1 MNLLPHRNAETRGL
15 LAAFGLAGFTGLM
28 AAVPAATSHAQIVIE
43 VGAQEQQAASDG
55 QTFDPPTTRAWGWAH
70 AALDDAGSLF
80 GTGPAPCAT
89 IVCPPGPTVPEGEAG
104 AIARADAG
112 AMNLGVRAWGYG
124 GNFGTLGQAEVEV
137 ADQLFATAFT
147 SLSMD
152 IRLDLQLSVNAD
164 PDAVGS
170 YRFAVRLGG
179 GDSSSVPFAF
189 FAERRYTSTNVLV
202 TTAQVLLDDG
212 ATVIDLADI
221 PPTFEM
227 SLPLMLAPGGTAIL
241 ISAAASADG
250 PAGGS
255 FANVNAYDS
264 AWLGLRGDFTS
275 LNGYAY
281 PGYAPVPEPA
291 GAALMLLGLAGLLAA
306 RRTGVAGPR

>member
-1 MNLLPHRNAETRGL
+1 MTMLTHRSASARGPVAAL
-15 LAAFGLAGFTGLM
+15 ALAAFTGLL
-28 AAVPAATSHAQIVIE
+28 AAVPAAPALAQIVIE

-55 QTFDPPTTRAWGWAH
+55 QTFNPPTTRAWGWAF
-70 AALDDAGSLF
+70 AALDDASSMF
-80 GTGPAPCAT
+80 GTGPAPCAD

-104 AIARADAG
+104 GIARADAG

-137 ADQLFATAFT
+137 ADHLFTPALT
-147 SLSMD
+147 SLSFD
-152 IRLDLQLSVNAD
+152 IHLDLNLSVNAD
-164 PDAVGS
+164 PGAEGS
-170 YRFAVRLGG
+170 YRFALRLGG
-179 GDSSSVPFAF
+179 GDSTSVPFAF
-189 FAERRYTSTNVLV
+189 IAERRYTSANVLV
-202 TTAQVLLDDG
+202 TTAQVLLADG

-221 PPTFEM
+221 PPTFDM
-227 SLPLMLAPGGTAIL
+227 SLPIMLAPGGTAIL
-241 ISAAASADG
+241 ISASASAEG

-275 LNGYAY
+275 LNGYGY
-281 PGYAPVPEPA
+281 PGFAPVPEPA

-306 RRTGVAGPR
+306 RRARAGGVR